1 MSNATP
7 QNRPVR
13 PESGAPA
20 GHGAPPTVPGQR
32 AATSAEQSVDQA
44 ASPGLA
50 RAPSRRPGRAGGK
63 RDTNRRERTDAL
75 YKAALTLFL
84 ERGIENV
91 TVDDIAKQAGTAK
104 GNFYRYATDKRELV
118 EALLSPVSLGF
129 DKAFTQCEAALG
141 RANSNGQLTSAFMGL
156 ALELFEIVKAHPDV
170 VRLWLQESRAPGV
183 GARAPVASFEQ
194 ALTQRTVELTT
205 VAHRHG
211 LLKKIPPNVSAL
223 AVVGAVERL
232 LIAHLRDNAFPNPA
246 DVVRHLVQLVMEGIT
261 S

>member
-1 MSNATP
+1 MPTQQAP
-7 QNRPVR
+7 DVDPAARP
-13 PESGAPA
+13 
-20 GHGAPPTVPGQR
+20 
-32 AATSAEQSVDQA
+32 
-44 ASPGLA
+44 
-50 RAPSRRPGRAGGK
+50 PSRRPGRAGGK
-63 RDTNRRERTDAL
+63 RDTNRRERTDSL

-91 TVDDIAKQAGTAK
+91 TVDEIAKAAGTAK

-118 EALLSPVSLGF
+118 EALMSPVATGF
-129 DKAFTQCEAALG
+129 DSAFSKCEESLA
-141 RANSNGQLTSAFMGL
+141 RATSAGQLTASFMGL
-156 ALELFEIVKAHPDV
+156 ALELFDIVKHHPDV

-183 GARAPVASFEQ
+183 GARAPIATFEHR
-194 ALTQRTVELTT
+194 LTARTVELTT

-211 LLKKIPPNVSAL
+211 LLKKIPPTVSAL

-261 S
+261 G